1 MKKSLICVGLIS
13 STLFFSFDSFAQ
25 SKNVQDAY
33 GKFKM
38 VSPKNDAEKNL
49 RTLEEAKKFIDAA
62 AENAETKEDPKMHF
76 YRGQIY
82 MSLYEYS
89 AQQAMASGNVDQ
101 TLLEGYKS
109 KAAESFIFCLNEPK
123 KKFKDDVTGMADMKF
138 SMMFEGGVKMYNE
151 KKYEQALGMFFQAY
165 DIKNMLNMDYGDSKK
180 NGIISMNQI
189 VERET
194 SKYVLLKDSASTL
207 IMEKTKI
214 LDENPNADISQVQTI
229 IDNLIDQ
236 IDVEKVKVNN
246 VVSFVNQ
253 IRTAFPKEVDILI
266 TLINIELKRNDLVAA
281 ERYMAEAVALD
292 PNNKVL
298 HYNLGTSYMSQGL
311 NEKAEESLN
320 KALEVDPAY
329 KDAQYQLGA
338 HLYNWANEVNKQ
350 AGELNSNDPKVPE
363 LEQQSEQLLQKSLN
377 VLEKYIEI
385 NPNDKDVLGIIYKT
399 HYKLGNSEKGK
410 EYKARFDAQN

>member
-138 SMMFEGGVKMYNE
+138 TMMFDGGVKMYNE
-151 KKYEQALGMFFQAY
+151 KKYEQALVMFFQAY
-165 DIKNMLNMDYGDSKK
+165 EIKSMLNMDYGDSKK

-207 IMEKTKI
+207 IMQKTKI

-338 HLYNWANEVNKQ
+338 HLYNWANEVNRQ

>member
-1 MKKSLICVGLIS
+1 MKKTLICVGLIS

-33 GKFKM
+33 SKFKM

-62 AENAETKEDPKMHF
+62 AENPETKEDPKMHF

-82 MSLYEYS
+82 MSLYELS
-89 AQQAMASGNVDQ
+89 AQQAMASGNADQ
-101 TLLEGYKS
+101 ALLETYKS
-109 KAAESFIFCLNEPK
+109 NAAKSFIFCLNEPK

-138 SMMFEGGVKMYNE
+138 SMLFDGGVKMYNE

-180 NGIISMNQI
+180 NAIISMNQI

-194 SKYVLLKDSASTL
+194 SKYVLLKDSASNL
-207 IMEKTKI
+207 ILQKTKI
-214 LDENPNADISQVQTI
+214 IEENPNTNVSEIQSK
-229 IDNLIDQ
+229 IDDLVNQ
-236 IDVEKVKVNN
+236 IDIEKTKVNN
-246 VVSFVNQ
+246 VVLLVNQ
-253 IRTAFPKEVDILI
+253 IKSAFPKEVDILI

-281 ERYMAEAVALD
+281 EKYMAEAVSLD

-320 KALEVDPAY
+320 KALEIDPAY

-363 LEQQSEQLLQKSLN
+363 LENQAEQLLKKSLN

-399 HYKLGNSEKGK
+399 HYKLGNAEKGK
-410 EYKARFDAQN
+410 EYKARFDAIK

>member
-13 STLFFSFDSFAQ
+13 SALFFSFDSFAQ
-25 SKNVQDAY
+25 SKNVQDAFS
-33 GKFKM
+33 KFKM

-207 IMEKTKI
+207 IMQKTKI

-320 KALEVDPAY
+320 KSLEVDPAY

-338 HLYNWANEVNKQ
+338 HL
-350 AGELNSNDPKVPE
+350 
-363 LEQQSEQLLQKSLN
+363 
-377 VLEKYIEI
+377 
-385 NPNDKDVLGIIYKT
+385 
-399 HYKLGNSEKGK
+399 
-410 EYKARFDAQN
+410 

>member
-207 IMEKTKI
+207 IMQKTKI

-338 HLYNWANEVNKQ
+338 HLYNWANEVNRQ
-350 AGELNSNDPKVPE
+350 ANELNSNDPKVPE

>member
-1 MKKSLICVGLIS
+1 MKKTLICVGLIS

-33 GKFKM
+33 SKFKM
-38 VSPKNDAEKNL
+38 VSPKNEAEKNL

-62 AENAETKEDPKMHF
+62 AENPETKEDPKMHF

-82 MSLYEYS
+82 MSLYELS
-89 AQQAMASGNVDQ
+89 AQQAMASGNADQ

-109 KAAESFIFCLNEPK
+109 NAAKSFIFCLNEPK

-138 SMMFEGGVKMYNE
+138 AMMFDGGVKMYNE
-151 KKYEQALGMFFQAY
+151 KKYEQALVMFFQAY
-165 DIKNMLNMDYGDSKK
+165 DIKSMLNMDFGDSKK
-180 NGIISMNQI
+180 YAIISLNQI
-189 VERET
+189 VEKLISAET
-194 SKYVLLKDSASTL
+194 PDFKTAITL
-207 IMEKTKI
+207 VE
-214 LDENPNADISQVQTI
+214 QV
-229 IDNLIDQ
+229 
-236 IDVEKVKVNN
+236 
-246 VVSFVNQ
+246 
-253 IRTAFPKEVDILI
+253 RTQFPKDIDLLI
-266 TLINIELKRNDLVAA
+266 SLINIHLKNNDLVTA
-281 ERYMAEAVALD
+281 EKFMSEAVTLD

-298 HYNLGTSYMSQGL
+298 HYNLGTSYMNQGL

-363 LEQQSEQLLQKSLN
+363 LEKQSEQLLQKSLN

-410 EYKARFDAQN
+410 EYKARFDAIK

>member
-13 STLFFSFDSFAQ
+13 SALFFSFDSYAQ

-38 VSPKNDAEKNL
+38 VSQKND
-49 RTLEEAKKFIDAA
+49 LEEAKKFIDAA

-101 TLLEGYKS
+101 SLLEGYKS

-123 KKFKDDVTGMADMKF
+123 KKFKDDVIGMADMKF

-207 IMEKTKI
+207 IMQKTKI